1 MKSMLRSVCVYAAA
15 SNECDECFLDSAY
28 QLGKF
33 LASKQIRLVYGGG
46 GTGLMGR
53 VADGALANR
62 GEVTGIIPEFMIERE
77 WAHKGVQDMRIVKS
91 MHERKKLMADE
102 ADLFV
107 ALPGGCGT
115 FEELLEVI
123 TWKRLEM
130 HNKPIAIANIWNFY
144 DSFFDL
150 FDKSIEERFMKPEY
164 NQLFSRF
171 DSIEL
176 LQQWLNRA

>member
-1 MKSMLRSVCVYAAA
+1 MIPMLKSVCVYAAS

-33 LASKQIRLVYGGG
+33 LASKQIRLIYGGG
-46 GTGLMGR
+46 GLGLMGR
-53 VADGALANR
+53 VADGVLENQ
-62 GEVTGIIPEFMIERE
+62 GKVTGVIPDFMIERE
-77 WAHKGVQDMRIVKS
+77 WAHKGVSDMRIVPN
-91 MHERKKLMADE
+91 MHERKAMMVDE
-102 ADLFV
+102 AEAFI

-115 FEELLEVI
+115 FEELFEVI
-123 TWKRLEM
+123 TWKRLEI

-150 FDKSIEERFMKPEY
+150 FDKSIEERFMKPEH

-171 DSIEL
+171 DTIEL
-176 LQQWLNRA
+176 LLEWLKRI